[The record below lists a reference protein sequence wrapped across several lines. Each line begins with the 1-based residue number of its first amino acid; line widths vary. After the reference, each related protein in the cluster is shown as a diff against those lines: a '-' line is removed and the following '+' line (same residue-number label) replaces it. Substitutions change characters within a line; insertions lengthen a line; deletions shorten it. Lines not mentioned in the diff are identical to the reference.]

1 MSNQEEV
8 ELRAKIEALGLEVT
22 KVPEQAP
29 KHLSEVNADALIM
42 FTFSL
47 HYAPLLFVLSA
58 PIWPSLARNS
68 CRAGQAIIEA

>member
-42 FTFSL
+42 FNCCL
-47 HYAPLLFVLSA
+47 HHAPL
-58 PIWPSLARNS
+58 
-68 CRAGQAIIEA
+68 